1 MTVPAHILPYL
12 DALCRDGARP
22 IEWNGQKPDRTLP
35 DKIAKR
41 LEQSGLIE
49 RRGPDYVPT
58 QAGKR
63 AVGRA
68 C

>member
-22 IEWNGQKPDRTLP
+22 IAWDGRPPDRTLP

-49 RRGPDYVPT
+49 RRGLDYVPT

-63 AVGRA
+63 AVGGA